1 MTSRQTQWKLSAWQ
15 CRKCKLPGSNP
26 WVEKISWSWKWQP
39 TPVFLPGKFH
49 GQRSLVGYSPRGRK
63 EPVTTEWLRF
73 EYMLHYTQNYER
85 KKKLSPRILY
95 SLKLSFKNDG
105 KIKTFP
111 DKQKVGEFTASRHTQ
126 YKILQE
132 VLQTTGKGQG
142 RAKWNLRSTLAGAL

>member
-1 MTSRQTQWKLSAWQ
+1 
-15 CRKCKLPGSNP
+15 
-26 WVEKISWSWKWQP
+26 
-39 TPVFLPGKFH
+39 
-49 GQRSLVGYSPRGRK
+49 
-63 EPVTTEWLRF
+63 
-73 EYMLHYTQNYER
+73 MLHYTQNYER

-142 RAKWNLRSTLAGAL
+142 RAK